1 MIDIPVVITLL
12 SLSPHFNVSIQSLA
26 SVDAHLFYSHISLAA
41 W

>member
-1 MIDIPVVITLL
+1 MIDIPVVATLL
-12 SLSPHFNVSIQSLA
+12 SLSPYFNVSIQSLA